1 MSRGVNCMA
10 GCRLEVKMKRL
21 QAVAAA
27 GAAGRVPG
35 VATPPACA
43 LTPPPFPRLLP
54 RSRPSATQRGPRS
67 LGAHPA
73 PRGPSA
79 PASSEFLSI

>member
-43 LTPPPFPRLLP
+43 LTPPPSPGFCPGPAPLPLSGALGRWGHTRPQEGLRLL
-54 RSRPSATQRGPRS
+54 
-67 LGAHPA
+67 L
-73 PRGPSA
+73 
-79 PASSEFLSI
+79 PASF